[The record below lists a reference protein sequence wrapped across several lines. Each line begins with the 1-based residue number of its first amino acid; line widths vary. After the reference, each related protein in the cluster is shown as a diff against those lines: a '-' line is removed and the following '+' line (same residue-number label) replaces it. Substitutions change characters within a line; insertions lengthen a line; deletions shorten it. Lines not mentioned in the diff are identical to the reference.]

1 MPRAGLRNSLV
12 EQPRSIDQTL
22 PTTKSRKRTRKVL
35 HPIATDTEID
45 KEVSC
50 SSPSPLT
57 DSVCASP
64 ARRARLLNPQL
75 SAAKVA
81 LHSHVSRQICGREEE
96 RRLIQQFCAQ
106 KLSNSNDEN
115 GDINNPCLYI
125 YGAPGTGKTAVV
137 TSITNTFAEEN
148 RFKVIFLNCM
158 STDLVR
164 DVLEHI
170 LEQLNCKTKL
180 TIKNMWSLSIS
191 YVNKFHLPILLIL
204 DEIDGLLS
212 SNDMEN
218 VYKLL
223 EWPHQSSNLLMI
235 GIANSLDFTDRL
247 LPRLQLKPEHKPYLL
262 RFLPYNREQMLSIVN
277 DRLGSI
283 ELFDRNA
290 LMLCASKIAS
300 TTGDLRTV
308 FDVCRQSMELAT
320 NSPTKVNVGVTQM
333 IEVFNN
339 NIQNTNSSDHIQT
352 KSLPTFEKLLLCS
365 LIVCMRANKKRV
377 CTRAKLL
384 MVFHDLCAK
393 HKLPST
399 DGLEF
404 EGLIDALETNGLV
417 KIVRSKS
424 KIKQDDQI
432 HGKVEESILIDALQ
446 DQTLLGMVLHN

>member
-12 EQPRSIDQTL
+12 EQPRSIEQTL

-137 TSITNTFAEEN
+137 TSITNMLAEEN

-212 SNDMEN
+212 SNDIF
-218 VYKLL
+218 
-223 EWPHQSSNLLMI
+223 NLINKNLTNHNRRTVR
-235 GIANSLDFTDRL
+235 IANSLDFTDRL

-290 LMLCASKIAS
+290 
-300 TTGDLRTV
+300 
-308 FDVCRQSMELAT
+308 
-320 NSPTKVNVGVTQM
+320 
-333 IEVFNN
+333 
-339 NIQNTNSSDHIQT
+339 
-352 KSLPTFEKLLLCS
+352 
-365 LIVCMRANKKRV
+365 
-377 CTRAKLL
+377 
-384 MVFHDLCAK
+384 
-393 HKLPST
+393 
-399 DGLEF
+399 
-404 EGLIDALETNGLV
+404 
-417 KIVRSKS
+417 
-424 KIKQDDQI
+424 
-432 HGKVEESILIDALQ
+432 
-446 DQTLLGMVLHN
+446 

>member
-12 EQPRSIDQTL
+12 EPPRPTEETL
-22 PTTKSRKRTRKVL
+22 PIAKSRKRTRKVL
-35 HPIATDTEID
+35 HPIATDTELHE
-45 KEVSC
+45 KVSC
-50 SSPSPLT
+50 SSPAPST
-57 DSVCASP
+57 DSACASP
-64 ARRARLLNPQL
+64 ARRARLLLNPQL

-81 LHSHVSRQICGREEE
+81 LHSHVARQICGREEE
-96 RRLIQQFCAQ
+96 RRVIRHFCAQ
-106 KLSNSNDEN
+106 KSSHDEN
-115 GDINNPCLYI
+115 GIINNPCLYI

-137 TSITNTFAEEN
+137 TSVTNMFVEEN
-148 RFKVIFLNCM
+148 HFKVIFLNCM
-158 STDLVR
+158 STELVR

-180 TIKNMWSLSIS
+180 TLKNMWSLAMSHVDKS
-191 YVNKFHLPILLIL
+191 RLPVLLIL
-204 DEIDGLLS
+204 DEVDELLTS
-212 SNDMEN
+212 SDMEN

-262 RFLPYNREQMLSIVN
+262 RFSPYNREQMLSIVN

-290 LMLCASKIAS
+290 LMLCASKVAS

-320 NSPTKVNVGVTQM
+320 DSPAKANVSVTQM
-333 IEVFNN
+333 MEVFT
-339 NIQNTNSSDHIQT
+339 ISTQNTNSSDHIQT

-384 MVFHDLCAK
+384 MVFHDLCEK

-404 EGLIDALETNGLV
+404 EGLIDALEAHGLI
-417 KIVRSKS
+417 KIAPSKS

-432 HGKVEESILIDALQ
+432 HGKVEENVLIDALQ

>member
-12 EQPRSIDQTL
+12 EQPGSIEGI
-22 PTTKSRKRTRKVL
+22 PITTKSRKRTRKVL
-35 HPIATDTEID
+35 HPIATDIEID
-45 KEVSC
+45 KEESC
-50 SSPSPLT
+50 NSSLT
-57 DSVCASP
+57 DSMCATP

-81 LHSHVSRQICGREEE
+81 LHSHGSRQICGREEE
-96 RRLIQQFCAQ
+96 RRLIQQFCSQ

-115 GDINNPCLYI
+115 EAINNPCLYI

-137 TSITNTFAEEN
+137 TSITNTFAEKN
-148 RFKVIFLNCM
+148 YFKVIFLNCM
-158 STDLVR
+158 SMDLVR

-170 LEQLNCKTKL
+170 LEQLNCKTKITL
-180 TIKNMWSLSIS
+180 KNMWSLSMS
-191 YVNKFHLPILLIL
+191 YVNKYSLPILLIL
-204 DEIDGLLS
+204 DEVDELLS
-212 SNDMEN
+212 SSDMEN

-223 EWPHQSSNLLMI
+223 EWPHQTSNLLMI
-235 GIANSLDFTDRL
+235 GIANSLDLTDRL

-262 RFLPYNREQMLSIVN
+262 RFSPYNREQMLSIVN
-277 DRLGSI
+277 ERLGSI

-308 FDVCRQSMELAT
+308 FDVCRQSMELTVDSA
-320 NSPTKVNVGVTQM
+320 TKVNVGVTQM
-333 IEVFNN
+333 MEVFTNN
-339 NIQNTNSSDHIQT
+339 SQNTNSSDHIQT

-365 LIVCMRANKKRV
+365 VIVCMRASKKRV

-384 MVFHDLCAK
+384 MVFHDLCER

-404 EGLIDALETNGLV
+404 EGLIDALEAHGLI
-417 KIVRSKS
+417 KIIPSKN

-432 HGKVEESILIDALQ
+432 HGKVEENVLIDALQ

>member
-12 EQPRSIDQTL
+12 EQPRSIEQTL

-377 CTRAKLL
+377 CTRAKFLL
-384 MVFHDLCAK
+384 SNQFFFLFHFEL
-393 HKLPST
+393 HK
-399 DGLEF
+399 G
-404 EGLIDALETNGLV
+404 
-417 KIVRSKS
+417 
-424 KIKQDDQI
+424 
-432 HGKVEESILIDALQ
+432 
-446 DQTLLGMVLHN
+446 

>member
-12 EQPRSIDQTL
+12 GPPRPTEETL
-22 PTTKSRKRTRKVL
+22 PIIKSRKRTRKIL
-35 HPIATDTEID
+35 HPIATDTEIRA
-45 KEVSC
+45 EVSC
-50 SSPSPLT
+50 SSPAPLT
-57 DSVCASP
+57 DSACASP
-64 ARRARLLNPQL
+64 ARRARLLLNPQL
-75 SAAKVA
+75 SAAKAA
-81 LHSHVSRQICGREEE
+81 LHSHVARQICGREEE
-96 RRLIQQFCAQ
+96 RRVIRHFCAQ
-106 KLSNSNDEN
+106 KSSNDEN
-115 GDINNPCLYI
+115 GIINNPCLYI

-137 TSITNTFAEEN
+137 TSVTNMFVEEN

-158 STDLVR
+158 STELVR

-180 TIKNMWSLSIS
+180 TLKNMWSLAMSHVDKS
-191 YVNKFHLPILLIL
+191 RLPVLLIL
-204 DEIDGLLS
+204 DEVDELLT

-262 RFLPYNREQMLSIVN
+262 RFSPYNREQMLSIVN

-290 LMLCASKIAS
+290 LMLCASKVAS

-320 NSPTKVNVGVTQM
+320 DSPAKANVSVIQM
-333 IEVFNN
+333 MEVFTTST
-339 NIQNTNSSDHIQT
+339 QNTNSSDHIQT

-384 MVFHDLCAK
+384 MVFHDLCEK

-404 EGLIDALETNGLV
+404 EGLIDALEAHGLI
-417 KIVRSKS
+417 KIAPSKS

-432 HGKVEESILIDALQ
+432 HGKVEENVLIDALQ